1 MDRHNESGRLWVGL
15 GAVLG
20 LGAVAMAAAAAH
32 ALAGRLEAGRLEA
45 GQLAAVRGAVDIQAW
60 HALALLFAGLWV
72 PRGGMLAHAA
82 AACFAAGVIL
92 FCAGV
97 YAGALGGLRLPLVA
111 PAGGTVMVLGWALLA
126 ASSVFGRR

>member
-1 MDRHNESGRLWVGL
+1 MDRHNESGRLWIGL

-20 LGAVAMAAAAAH
+20 FGAVAMAAAAAH
-32 ALAGRLEAGRLEA
+32 ALAGLLEAGP
-45 GQLAAVRGAVDIQAW
+45 LAAVRGAVDIQAW